1 MDGRFFTTTK
11 RGEAHEL
18 RMELQSPNRDIK
30 KDAVK
35 KVIANMTVGKD
46 VGSLFTDVINCIQT
60 ENIELK
66 KLVYLYLINYA
77 KTQPELTLLAV
88 NTFVKDAKNPNPL
101 IRALAVRTMGCIRVD
116 KITEYL
122 CEPLRQALKDE
133 DPYVRKTAAVCV
145 AKLYNISA
153 QLVED
158 QGFIT
163 NLQDLTSDPNPTVV
177 ANAVAA
183 LSEIED
189 SCGEEV
195 MPVSSGTLHKLLA
208 ALNECT
214 EWGQVFILD
223 SLSKHLPESSQDAE
237 NIIERVTPRLQ
248 HANAAVVMSA
258 VKVIMR
264 CLDLVS
270 SRDLELLF
278 CRKLAP
284 PLVTL
289 LNSEPEIQYVALR
302 NINLIVQKR
311 PKILEQEIKVFFCKY
326 NDPIYVKMEK
336 LETITRLVSD
346 RNIDQVLLELKEYAQ
361 EVDVDFVRRSVR
373 TIGRCAIKLERAAER
388 CINVLLQLIE
398 TKVNYVLQEAVVVIK
413 DIFRKYPNRYESI
426 ISTLFENL
434 DTLDEPEAKG
444 SIIWIIG
451 EYAERIDNADEQ
463 LDHFLETFEEEV
475 VQQTNTALIFW
486 PLTQQYVSDYYFPY
500 ERTFTV

>member
-1 MDGRFFTTTK
+1 MDGRFFSTTK
-11 RGEAHEL
+11 RGETHEL
-18 RMELQSPNRDIK
+18 RMELQSANRDVK

-46 VGSLFTDVINCIQT
+46 VSSLFMDVINCIQT

-116 KITEYL
+116 RITEYL
-122 CEPLRQALKDE
+122 CEPLRRALKDE

-145 AKLYNISA
+145 AKLYDINA

-158 QGFIT
+158 QGFINT
-163 NLQDLTSDPNPTVV
+163 LKDLTSDPNPTVV
-177 ANAVAA
+177 ANAVAS

-195 MPVSSGTLHKLLA
+195 MHITSGTIHKLLA

-237 NIIERVTPRLQ
+237 NIIERVSPRLQ
-248 HANAAVVMSA
+248 HANSAVVMSA
-258 VKVIMR
+258 IKVIMR
-264 CLDLVS
+264 CLDVVS
-270 SRDLELLF
+270 SRDMERVY

-326 NDPIYVKMEK
+326 NDPLYVKMEK
-336 LETITRLVSD
+336 LETIIQLVSD
-346 RNIDQVLLELKEYAQ
+346 RNIDQVLLELKEYSQ

-373 TIGRCAIKLERAAER
+373 AIGRCAIKLERAAER

-426 ISTLFENL
+426 ISTLCENI

-475 VQQTNTALIFW
+475 KCNRSRHLFSHYSALTRSHNNTTSL
-486 PLTQQYVSDYYFPY
+486 S
-500 ERTFTV
+500 